1 MNTPLPEYEPEVIEK
16 LLRLGPPPPIFDD
29 TFTARVLKQ
38 MKAKGLLRSKAR
50 VPAQKQTLEHL
61 KFSCLVQIL
70 KKESPKRKLPISL
83 VSVVVKN
90 SKQIENDLLK
100 EKLMQIEGGVKIL
113 TAKGKR
119 FVTEFER
126 VNKVQS

>member
-1 MNTPLPEYEPEVIEK
+1 MASPSINDATIEK
-16 LLRLGPPPPIFDD
+16 LIRQGIPGFDED
-29 TFTARVLKQ
+29 WIRRTEAKLNAIRPLKNQ
-38 MKAKGLLRSKAR
+38 ATDLAK
-50 VPAQKQTLEHL
+50 L
-61 KFSCLVQIL
+61 KYSVLVQIL

-119 FVTEFER
+119 FVTEFEHA
-126 VNKVQS
+126 NKTKS